1 MDKND
6 PYLSELDAIED
17 MDEPMEGDTGKTE
30 IHDVSVTQKHVAF
43 GGEEPTRIDHRV
55 VTAKEGGEDEFFSE
69 QFPEQEEGEGGAP
82 GQEGEPESY
91 DEVSEGS
98 EESGDILDLAPDMN
112 VPLVIVMGRKSY
124 TVKDLLG
131 LRMGQVLDLDRPPL
145 DPVDLVAAGR
155 VIGKGELVEVEGNLG
170 VRILKL
176 FK

>member
-17 MDEPMEGDTGKTE
+17 MDHDEHDTGKTD
-30 IHDVSVTQKHVAF
+30 IGDLSVTHRQKTA
-43 GGEEPTRIDHRV
+43 GGFEGDEKTTIDSAGITH
-55 VTAKEGGEDEFFSE
+55 GGVST
-69 QFPEQEEGEGGAP
+69 EEGDDFFAAE
-82 GQEGEPESY
+82 
-91 DEVSEGS
+91 DEVSEVEGESQDEIS
-98 EESGDILDLAPDMN
+98 EEVPVQEILDLSPDMS
-112 VPLVIVMGRKSY
+112 VPLVIVMGRKNY
-124 TVKDLLG
+124 TVKDLLD

-145 DPVDLVAAGR
+145 DPVDLVAGGR